1 MAHDATYLGRWR
13 LQGARVMLTKKL
25 KIGIV
30 CPYGW
35 DTPGGVQNHIRDL
48 AEFLIAAGHDVSVL
62 APAIDEE
69 KLPSYVVSAG
79 KPISIPY
86 NGAVARVLFGP
97 IAYARVR
104 QWISNGNF
112 DLLHLHE
119 PAIPSISLLACWA
132 AEGPMVGTF
141 HAAAKRQKVIFAIGP
156 ILEPAIE
163 KLSARIAVSEAA
175 RLTLTDHLETDAVV
189 IPNGIYATRYA
200 EGVAQEKWQGNTIG
214 FIGRFE
220 EPRKGLQVL
229 VDALPI
235 ISRFAPDVRVLVA
248 GPGDPKD
255 VEKHIDPQLRKRFEF
270 LGRISEEEKAD
281 FMSSVSLYVA
291 PNTGG
296 ESFGIILAEA
306 LAGGACV
313 VASDI
318 PAFDSLLGGGEYG
331 ALFESENSTDLAKVV
346 IDLLRDDSKRNELA
360 AAGKARSEL
369 FDWDVVADQIFS
381 IYEMAMVGSDGVT
394 LSSDNR
400 SWNRFLS
407 RDEEKK

>member
-1 MAHDATYLGRWR
+1 
-13 LQGARVMLTKKL
+13 MLSRSL

-30 CPYGW
+30 CPYSW

-48 AEFLIAAGHDVSVL
+48 AEFLITSGHDVSVL
-62 APAIDEE
+62 APAIDES
-69 KLPSYVVSAG
+69 KLPDYVVNAG

-97 IAYARVR
+97 VAFARVR
-104 QWISNGNF
+104 QWIAQGDF

-132 AEGPMVGTF
+132 ADGPMVGTF
-141 HAAAKRQKVIFAIGP
+141 HAAAKRQKIIFAIGP

-175 RLTLTDHLETDAVV
+175 RLTLTDHLDTDAVI
-189 IPNGIYATRYA
+189 IPNGIYANRYT
-200 EGVAQEKWQGNTIG
+200 EGKSLEKWSGNTIG

-220 EPRKGLQVL
+220 EPRKGLSVL
-229 VDALPI
+229 VDALPV
-235 ISRFAPDVRVLVA
+235 ISRFAPDVKILVA
-248 GPGDPKD
+248 GPGDPAEVIKS
-255 VEKHIDPQLRKRFEF
+255 IDPQLRQRFEF
-270 LGRISEEEKAD
+270 LGKITEDEKAD
-281 FMSSVSLYVA
+281 FMSSVAVYVA

-318 PAFDSLLGGGEYG
+318 PAFDDLLGHGEFG
-331 ALFESENSTDLAKVV
+331 ALFESESSTELAKVV
-346 IDLLRDDSKRNELA
+346 IDLLRDEKKRKELSSR
-360 AAGKARSEL
+360 GKERAKT
-369 FDWDVVADQIFS
+369 FDWTVVAEQIYS
-381 IYEMAMVGSDGVT
+381 VYEMSIVGSQKVR
-394 LSSDNR
+394 LASDTR
-400 SWNRFLS
+400 PWNRFLGK
-407 RDEEKK
+407 EEKQ

>member
-1 MAHDATYLGRWR
+1 MFMRS
-13 LQGARVMLTKKL
+13 L

-30 CPYGW
+30 CPYSW
-35 DTPGGVQNHIRDL
+35 DTPGGVGNHIRDL
-48 AEFLIAAGHDVSVL
+48 AEFLISAGHDVSVL
-62 APAIDEE
+62 APALDEYQ
-69 KLPSYVVSAG
+69 LPSYVVNAG

-86 NGAVARVLFGP
+86 NGAVARILFGP
-97 IAYARVR
+97 VAFSRVR

-141 HAAAKRQKVIFAIGP
+141 HAAAKHQKIIFAIGP

-175 RLTLTDHLETDAVV
+175 RLTLTDHLDTDAIV
-189 IPNGIYATRYA
+189 IPNGIYSNRYA
-200 EGVAQEKWQGNTIG
+200 HGNPQPKWQGNTIG

-220 EPRKGLQVL
+220 EPRKGLAL
-229 VDALPI
+229 LIEALPVI
-235 ISRFAPDVRVLVA
+235 ARFAPDVKVLVA
-248 GPGDPKD
+248 GPGDPF
-255 VEKHIDPQLRKRFEF
+255 EILREIDPQLRDRFEF
-270 LGRISEEEKAD
+270 LGKISEEEKTD
-281 FMSSVSLYVA
+281 FMSSVALFVA

-313 VASDI
+313 VASNI
-318 PAFDSLLGGGEYG
+318 PAFEDLLGHGRFG
-331 ALFESENSTDLAKVV
+331 ALFPSENSTELAKVI
-346 IDLLRDDSKRNELA
+346 IDLLRDRDKRLALA
-360 AAGKARSEL
+360 AAGKIHAQK
-369 FDWDVVADQIFS
+369 FDWTVVAEQIYS
-381 IYEMAMVGSDGVT
+381 VYEMSIVGSEKVK
-394 LSSDNR
+394 LASDTR

-407 RDEEKK
+407 KEEK

>member
-1 MAHDATYLGRWR
+1 
-13 LQGARVMLTKKL
+13 MLNRSL

-30 CPYGW
+30 CPYSW

-48 AEFLIAAGHDVSVL
+48 AEFLIAAGHEVSVL
-62 APAIDEE
+62 APAIDEN
-69 KLPSYVVSAG
+69 KLPDYVVNAG

-97 IAYARVR
+97 VAFARVR
-104 QWISNGNF
+104 QWISQGDF

-132 AEGPMVGTF
+132 ADGPMVGTF
-141 HAAAKRQKVIFAIGP
+141 HAAAKRQKIIFAIGP

-175 RLTLTDHLETDAVV
+175 RLTLTDHLDTDAVI
-189 IPNGIYATRYA
+189 IPNGIYANRYA
-200 EGVAQEKWQGNTIG
+200 EGKRIEKWSGNTIG

-220 EPRKGLQVL
+220 EPRKGLSVL
-229 VDALPI
+229 VDALPV
-235 ISRFAPDVRVLVA
+235 ISRFAPDVKILVA
-248 GPGDPKD
+248 GPGDPAEVIED
-255 VEKHIDPQLRKRFEF
+255 IDPQLRQRFEF
-270 LGRISEEEKAD
+270 LGKISEDEKAD
-281 FMSSVSLYVA
+281 FMSSVAVYVA

-318 PAFDSLLGGGEYG
+318 PAFDDLLGQGQFGE
-331 ALFESENSTDLAKVV
+331 LFESESATELAKVV
-346 IDLLRDDSKRNELA
+346 IDLLRDEKKRKELSA
-360 AAGKARSEL
+360 RGKERAKM
-369 FDWDVVADQIFS
+369 FDWTVVAQQIYS
-381 IYEMAMVGSDGVT
+381 VYEMSIVGSQKVR
-394 LSSDNR
+394 LASDTR
-400 SWNRFLS
+400 PWNRFLS
-407 RDEEKK
+407 KEEK

>member
-1 MAHDATYLGRWR
+1 
-13 LQGARVMLTKKL
+13 MLNRSL
-25 KIGIV
+25 KVGIV
-30 CPYGW
+30 CPYSW

-48 AEFLIAAGHDVSVL
+48 TEFLIKAGHDVSVL
-62 APAIDEE
+62 APAIDESN
-69 KLPSYVVSAG
+69 LPDYVVNAG

-97 IAYARVR
+97 VAFARVR
-104 QWISNGNF
+104 QWIAQGDF

-132 AEGPMVGTF
+132 ADGPMVGTF
-141 HAAAKRQKVIFAIGP
+141 HAAAKRQKIIFAIGP

-175 RLTLTDHLETDAVV
+175 RLTLTDHLETDAII

-200 EGVAQEKWQGNTIG
+200 DGNSQEKWSGNAIG

-220 EPRKGLQVL
+220 EPRKGLSVL
-229 VDALPI
+229 VDALPV
-235 ISRFAPDVRVLVA
+235 ISRFAPDVKVFVA
-248 GPGDPKD
+248 GPGDPEE
-255 VEKHIDPQLRKRFEF
+255 VIESIDPQLRHRFEF
-270 LGRISEEEKAD
+270 LGRISEEEKAN
-281 FMSSVSLYVA
+281 FMSSVALYVA

-318 PAFDSLLGGGEYG
+318 PAFDDLLGHGEFG
-331 ALFESENSTDLAKVV
+331 ALFTSENPTELAKIV
-346 IDLLRDDSKRNELA
+346 IDLLRDEEKRKALA
-360 AAGKARSEL
+360 SRGKAHAQL
-369 FDWDVVADQIFS
+369 FDWTRVGDQIFS
-381 IYEMAMVGSDGVT
+381 VYEMSMVGSQKVG
-394 LSSDNR
+394 LASDTR
-400 SWNRFLS
+400 PWNRFLNK
-407 RDEEKK
+407 EEKP

>member
-1 MAHDATYLGRWR
+1 
-13 LQGARVMLTKKL
+13 MLSRSL

-30 CPYGW
+30 CPYSW

-48 AEFLIAAGHDVSVL
+48 AEFLIESGHDVSVL
-62 APAIDEE
+62 APVIDESN
-69 KLPSYVVSAG
+69 LPEYVVNAG

-97 IAYARVR
+97 VAFARVR
-104 QWISNGNF
+104 QWISQGEF

-132 AEGPMVGTF
+132 ADGPMVGTF
-141 HAAAKRQKVIFAIGP
+141 HAAAKRQKIIFAIGP

-175 RLTLTDHLETDAVV
+175 RLTLTDHLDTDAVI
-189 IPNGIYATRYA
+189 IPNGIYANRYTD
-200 EGVAQEKWQGNTIG
+200 GKTIEKWSGNTIG

-220 EPRKGLQVL
+220 EPRKGLSVL
-229 VDALPI
+229 VDALPV
-235 ISRFAPDVRVLVA
+235 ISRFAPDVKIFVA
-248 GPGDPKD
+248 GPGDPAE
-255 VEKHIDPQLRKRFEF
+255 VIEGIDPQLRQRFEF
-270 LGRISEEEKAD
+270 LGKITESEKAD
-281 FMSSVSLYVA
+281 FMSSVAVYVA

-318 PAFDSLLGGGEYG
+318 PAFDDLLGHGEFG
-331 ALFESENSTDLAKVV
+331 ALFESESPTDLAKVV
-346 IDLLRDDSKRNELA
+346 IDLLRDETKRKELSARGKERSK
-360 AAGKARSEL
+360 K
-369 FDWDVVADQIFS
+369 FDWTVVAQQIYS
-381 IYEMAMVGSDGVT
+381 VYEMSIVGSQKVR
-394 LSSDNR
+394 LASDTR
-400 SWNRFLS
+400 PWNRFLS
-407 RDEEKK
+407 KEEKQ

>member
-1 MAHDATYLGRWR
+1 M
-13 LQGARVMLTKKL
+13 MLSRSL

-30 CPYGW
+30 CPYSW

-48 AEFLIAAGHDVSVL
+48 AEFLIAAGHQVSVL
-62 APAIDEE
+62 APALDDD
-69 KLPSYVVSAG
+69 KLPSYVVNAG

-97 IAYARVR
+97 VAFSRVR
-104 QWISNGNF
+104 QWISNGDF

-132 AEGPMVGTF
+132 ADGPMVGTF
-141 HAAAKRQKVIFAIGP
+141 HAAAKRQKIIFAIGP

-175 RLTLTDHLETDAVV
+175 RLTLTDHLDTDAIV
-189 IPNGIYATRYA
+189 IPNGIYASRYHN
-200 EGVAQEKWQGNTIG
+200 GVQQEKWQGNTIG

-220 EPRKGLQVL
+220 EPRKGLSIL
-229 VDALPI
+229 LEALPVI
-235 ISRFAPDVRVLVA
+235 ARFAPDVKVLVA
-248 GPGDPKD
+248 GPGDSTE
-255 VEKHIDPQLRKRFEF
+255 VEKSIHPQLRHRFEF
-270 LGRISEEEKAD
+270 LGKISEQDKAN

-318 PAFDSLLGGGEYG
+318 PAFDDLLGQGQYG
-331 ALFESENSTDLAKVV
+331 ALFKSEDSTDLAKVV
-346 IDLLRDDSKRNELA
+346 IDLLRDERKRVELA
-360 AAGKARSEL
+360 KAGKARGQS
-369 FDWDVVADQIFS
+369 FDWEIVAQQIYS
-381 IYEMAMVGSDGVT
+381 VYEMSIVGNDKVKLASDT
-394 LSSDNR
+394 R
-400 SWNRFLS
+400 SWSRFLNK
-407 RDEEKK
+407 DDK

>member
-1 MAHDATYLGRWR
+1 MTPIR
-13 LQGARVMLTKKL
+13 KL

-35 DTPGGVQNHIRDL
+35 DTPGGVQNHVRDL
-48 AEFLIAAGHDVSVL
+48 AEFLIEAGHDVSVL
-62 APAIDEE
+62 APALSDS
-69 KLPSYVVSAG
+69 KLPNYVVNAG

-97 IAYARVR
+97 LAFARVR
-104 QWISNGNF
+104 QWISAGNF
-112 DLLHLHE
+112 DIVHLHE

-132 AEGPMVGTF
+132 ADGPMVGTF
-141 HAAAKRQKVIFAIGP
+141 HAAAKHQKVIYAIGP

-175 RLTLTDHLETDAVV
+175 RLTLTNHLDTDAVV
-189 IPNGIYATRYA
+189 IPNGIYANRYA
-200 EGVAQEKWQGNTIG
+200 NGAKQSAWSGNTLG

-229 VDALPI
+229 LDALPI
-235 ISRFAPDVRVLVA
+235 IARFAPDVKVLVA
-248 GPGDPKD
+248 GPGDSKD
-255 VEKHIDPQLRKRFEF
+255 VEESIDHQLRHRFEF
-270 LGRISEEEKAD
+270 LGRISEAEKAD
-281 FMSSVSLYVA
+281 FMSSVAIYVA

-318 PAFDSLLGGGEYG
+318 PAFDSLLGGGTYG
-331 ALFESENSTDLAKVV
+331 ALFTSEDSTDLAKVI
-346 IDLLRDDSKRNELA
+346 IDLLRDDKKRHELSA
-360 AAGKARSEL
+360 RGKIHAQK
-369 FDWDVVADQIFS
+369 FDWDVVAQQIFS
-381 IYEMAMVGSDGVT
+381 IYEMAMVGGEPVKLASET
-394 LSSDNR
+394 R
-400 SWNRFLS
+400 SWNRFSLKEDS
-407 RDEEKK
+407 KK

>member
-1 MAHDATYLGRWR
+1 
-13 LQGARVMLTKKL
+13 MLSRSL

-30 CPYGW
+30 CPYSW

-48 AEFLIAAGHDVSVL
+48 AEFLIESGHDVSVL
-62 APAIDEE
+62 APVIDESN
-69 KLPSYVVSAG
+69 LPEYVVNAG

-97 IAYARVR
+97 VAFARVR
-104 QWISNGNF
+104 QWISQGEF

-132 AEGPMVGTF
+132 ADGPMVGTF
-141 HAAAKRQKVIFAIGP
+141 HAAAKRQKIIFAIGP

-175 RLTLTDHLETDAVV
+175 RLTLTDHLDTDAVI
-189 IPNGIYATRYA
+189 IPNGIYANRYTD
-200 EGVAQEKWQGNTIG
+200 GKTIEKWSGNTIG

-220 EPRKGLQVL
+220 EPRKGLSVL
-229 VDALPI
+229 VDALPV
-235 ISRFAPDVRVLVA
+235 ISRFAPDVKIFVA
-248 GPGDPKD
+248 GPGDPAE
-255 VEKHIDPQLRKRFEF
+255 VIEGIDPQLRQRFEF
-270 LGRISEEEKAD
+270 LGKITESEKAD
-281 FMSSVSLYVA
+281 FMSSVAVYVA

-318 PAFDSLLGGGEYG
+318 PAFDDLLGHGEFG
-331 ALFESENSTDLAKVV
+331 ALFESESSTELAKVV
-346 IDLLRDDSKRNELA
+346 IDLLRDETKRKELSARGKERSK
-360 AAGKARSEL
+360 K
-369 FDWDVVADQIFS
+369 FDWTVVAQQIYS
-381 IYEMAMVGSDGVT
+381 VYEMSIVGSQKVR
-394 LSSDNR
+394 LASDTR
-400 SWNRFLS
+400 PWNRFLS
-407 RDEEKK
+407 KEVKQ

>member
-1 MAHDATYLGRWR
+1 VLNRS
-13 LQGARVMLTKKL
+13 L

-30 CPYGW
+30 CPYSW

-48 AEFLIAAGHDVSVL
+48 AEFLIAAGHNVSVL
-62 APAIDEE
+62 APAIDET
-69 KLPSYVVSAG
+69 KLPDYVVNAG

-97 IAYARVR
+97 VAFARVR
-104 QWISNGNF
+104 QWISQGDF

-132 AEGPMVGTF
+132 ADGPMVGTF
-141 HAAAKRQKVIFAIGP
+141 HAAAKRQKIIFAIGP

-175 RLTLTDHLETDAVV
+175 RLTLTDHLDTDAVI
-189 IPNGIYATRYA
+189 IPNGIYANRYT
-200 EGVAQEKWQGNTIG
+200 EGKSVEKWSGNTIG

-220 EPRKGLQVL
+220 EPRKGLSVL
-229 VDALPI
+229 VDALPV

-248 GPGDPKD
+248 GPGDPAE
-255 VEKHIDPQLRKRFEF
+255 VIENIDPQLRQRFEF
-270 LGRISEEEKAD
+270 LGKITEAEKAN
-281 FMSSVSLYVA
+281 FMSSVALYVA

-318 PAFDSLLGGGEYG
+318 PAFDDLLGQGQYG
-331 ALFESENSTDLAKVV
+331 ALFESESATELAKVV
-346 IDLLRDDSKRNELA
+346 IDLLRDENKRKELSSR
-360 AAGKARSEL
+360 GKERAQL
-369 FDWDVVADQIFS
+369 FDWTVVAEQIYS
-381 IYEMAMVGSDGVT
+381 VYEMSIVGSPKVR
-394 LSSDNR
+394 LASDTR
-400 SWNRFLS
+400 PWNRFLGK
-407 RDEEKK
+407 EEKQ

>member
-1 MAHDATYLGRWR
+1 
-13 LQGARVMLTKKL
+13 MLSRSL

-30 CPYGW
+30 CPYSW

-48 AEFLIAAGHDVSVL
+48 AEFLIESGHDVSVL
-62 APAIDEE
+62 APVIDESN
-69 KLPSYVVSAG
+69 LPEYVVNAG

-97 IAYARVR
+97 VAFARVR
-104 QWISNGNF
+104 QWISQGEF

-132 AEGPMVGTF
+132 ADGPMVGTF
-141 HAAAKRQKVIFAIGP
+141 HAAAKRQKIIFAIGP

-175 RLTLTDHLETDAVV
+175 RLTLTDHLDTDAVI
-189 IPNGIYATRYA
+189 IPNGIYANRYTD
-200 EGVAQEKWQGNTIG
+200 GKVIEKWSGNTIG

-220 EPRKGLQVL
+220 EPRKGLSVL
-229 VDALPI
+229 VDALPV
-235 ISRFAPDVRVLVA
+235 ISRFAPDVKIFVA
-248 GPGDPKD
+248 GPGDPAE
-255 VEKHIDPQLRKRFEF
+255 VIEGIDPQLRQRFEF
-270 LGRISEEEKAD
+270 LGKITESEKAD
-281 FMSSVSLYVA
+281 FMSSVAVYVA

-318 PAFDSLLGGGEYG
+318 PAFDDLLGHGEFG
-331 ALFESENSTDLAKVV
+331 ALFESESSTELAKVV
-346 IDLLRDDSKRNELA
+346 IDLLRDQTKRKELSA
-360 AAGKARSEL
+360 RGKERAKM
-369 FDWDVVADQIFS
+369 FDWTVVAQQIYS
-381 IYEMAMVGSDGVT
+381 VYEMSIVGSQKVR
-394 LSSDNR
+394 LASDTR
-400 SWNRFLS
+400 PWNRFLS
-407 RDEEKK
+407 KEEKQ